1 MSNVNR
7 KKLEDLS
14 YKIIIAS
21 AAMVVLGL
29 FIGSFVNFFVFIAIF
44 GAFFTMVG
52 IITFIASQFMEEKA
66 EHHEHH
72 EVKPEHHEAKPEHHE
87 VKQETHHEQAK
98 TQ

>member
-7 KKLEDLS
+7 KKLENLS
-14 YKIIIAS
+14 YKTIIAS

-29 FIGSFVNFFVFIAIF
+29 FIGSFVNFFVFIAVL
-44 GAFFTMVG
+44 GAFFVMVG
-52 IITFIASQFMEEKA
+52 IIMFIASQFMEEKI

-72 EVKPEHHEAKPEHHE
+72 EVKPEHQEEHHE
-87 VKQETHHEQAK
+87 AKQETHHEQAK